1 MTRFL
6 QLDQNPPFDSNEI
19 ESIDLS
25 SITDSHL
32 NSVTNGSAFASDN
45 LKATSAESACLD
57 STLEATESK
66 VTLHGRSNEISFLHG
81 AFYTSKTNTYTTI
94 NKDKNIQPFYCACS
108 RRFWIRQ
115 KSFGRAIITSTHY
128 QSSCIFCSRKILIK
142 RRHSRTSCS

>member
-1 MTRFL
+1 MIVTYSTILSLQQGSNMTRFL

-57 STLEATESK
+57 ST
-66 VTLHGRSNEISFLHG
+66 
-81 AFYTSKTNTYTTI
+81 
-94 NKDKNIQPFYCACS
+94 
-108 RRFWIRQ
+108 
-115 KSFGRAIITSTHY
+115 
-128 QSSCIFCSRKILIK
+128 
-142 RRHSRTSCS
+142 